1 VGWKLEKGVIMT
13 TKIQVSGMTCG
24 SCVSILERSLKT
36 VPGVETATVDLRKE
50 TATVE
55 GSADVSAL
63 VATTKMKATARQW

>member
-1 VGWKLEKGVIMT
+1 MT

-50 TATVE
+50 TATVD

-63 VATTKMKATARQW
+63 VATIEDEGYQATVVDG

>member
-1 VGWKLEKGVIMT
+1 MT

-36 VPGVETATVDLRKE
+36 VPGVEIATVDLREE

-55 GSADVSAL
+55 GSADISAL
-63 VATTKMKATARQW
+63 VATIEDEGYQATMVNG

>member
-1 VGWKLEKGVIMT
+1 MT

-36 VPGVETATVDLRKE
+36 VPGVETATVDLSKE

-55 GSADVSAL
+55 GSADPSAL
-63 VATTKMKATARQW
+63 VATIEDEGCQATVVNG

>member
-1 VGWKLEKGVIMT
+1 MT

-63 VATTKMKATARQW
+63 VATIEDEDYRATVVNG

>member
-1 VGWKLEKGVIMT
+1 MT

-63 VATTKMKATARQW
+63 VATIEDEGYRATVVNG

>member
-1 VGWKLEKGVIMT
+1 MT

-63 VATTKMKATARQW
+63 VATIEDEGYQATVVNG